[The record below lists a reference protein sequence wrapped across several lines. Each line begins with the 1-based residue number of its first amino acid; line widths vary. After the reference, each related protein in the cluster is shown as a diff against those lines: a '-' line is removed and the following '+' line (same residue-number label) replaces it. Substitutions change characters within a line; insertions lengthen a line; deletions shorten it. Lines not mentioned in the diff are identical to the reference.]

1 MEVPLIDLAGADVVA
16 RLAEAYQT
24 VGFAQVVGHGI
35 DPDLVAAVFDA
46 SARFHG
52 QPIAAKVAIEL
63 DRNHRGY
70 IALDTS
76 TDRRSEL
83 EAVSEPNQ
91 SASFMMMREAGP
103 DDPDV
108 VAGHYLAGPNQW
120 PDIDGFRATL
130 ERYDEAMGA
139 LGRTVIGHFLAALGD
154 PPLPAGAMS
163 PPTTWLRL
171 LHYPARPGRT
181 GVYGSAP
188 HVDFGAI
195 TLLAQDDVGGLQVQ
209 GPAGEWLDVTP
220 IPGAFVLNTGSVMRQ
235 WSNGR
240 FKATPHR
247 VVNDPTRARYSVAYF
262 LDPHVAT
269 VIEPLDGSGG
279 LEPYVFG
286 AFVRAQLEG
295 GYDRHRPDREA
306 RGPGGHQLA

>member
-1 MEVPLIDLAGADVVA
+1 MVDLSSSDAVD
-16 RLAEAYQT
+16 RLADAYET

-35 DPDLVAAVFDA
+35 APELVEAVFDA
-46 SARFHG
+46 SARFHALPLG
-52 QPIAAKVAIEL
+52 QKLAIEL

-70 IALDTS
+70 IAIDTS

-83 EAVSEPNQ
+83 EDVSEPNQ

-120 PDIDGFRATL
+120 PDIDGFRDTMAT
-130 ERYDEAMGA
+130 YGAAMTA
-139 LGRTVIGHFLAALGD
+139 LGLRVVDHFLTALGN
-154 PPLPAGAMS
+154 PTLPAGATE

-171 LHYPARPGRT
+171 LHYPAQPGRT

-209 GPAGEWLDVTP
+209 GPGGDWIDVRP
-220 IPGAFVLNTGSVMRQ
+220 IPGAFVLNTGSVMRR

-240 FKATPHR
+240 YKATPHR
-247 VVNDPTRARYSVAYF
+247 VMNDPSRERYSVAF
-262 LDPHVAT
+262 FVDPHVTTTIDAL
-269 VIEPLDGSGG
+269 VGDAAEA
-279 LEPYVFG
+279 PYVFG
-286 AFVRAQLEG
+286 DFLRAELET
-295 GYDRHRPDREA
+295 GYDQHRPAD
-306 RGPGGHQLA
+306 PNSP

>member
-1 MEVPLIDLAGADVVA
+1 MAIPLIDLSDADVVE
-16 RLAEAYQT
+16 RLAEAYET

-35 DPDLVAAVFDA
+35 DADLVAAVFEA
-46 SARFHG
+46 SARFHA
-52 QPIAAKVAIEL
+52 QPLEQKLAIEL

-70 IALDTS
+70 IAIDTS

-83 EAVSEPNQ
+83 EDVSEPNQ
-91 SASFMMMREAGP
+91 SESFMMMREARP

-108 VAGHYLAGPNQW
+108 VAGHYLAGANQW
-120 PDIDGFRATL
+120 PDVDGFRETL

-139 LGRTVIGHFLAALGD
+139 LGRSVIGHFLDALD
-154 PPLPAGAMS
+154 NPPLPPQAME
-163 PPTTWLRL
+163 PPTSWLRL
-171 LHYPARPGRT
+171 LHYPAQPGRT

-209 GPAGEWLDVTP
+209 GATGEWLDVTP
-220 IPGAFVLNTGSVMRQ
+220 IPEAFVLNTGSVMRR

-247 VVNDPTRARYSVAYF
+247 VMNDPSRERYSVAYF

-269 VIEPLDGSGG
+269 LVDSLVGASDET
-279 LEPYVFG
+279 PYVFG
-286 AFVRAQLEG
+286 DFLRAEFET
-295 GYDRHRPDREA
+295 GYDQ
-306 RGPGGHQLA
+306 HQETHPNSA

>member
-1 MEVPLIDLAGADVVA
+1 MEIPLIDLSVDDAVA
-16 RLAEAYQT
+16 RLAEAYET
-24 VGFAQVVGHGI
+24 LGFAQIIGHGI
-35 DPDLVAAVFDA
+35 ETELIDAVFAA
-46 SARFHG
+46 SARFH
-52 QPIAAKVAIEL
+52 ALALDEKLAIQL

-70 IALDTS
+70 IAIDTS

-83 EAVSEPNQ
+83 EEVSEPNQ

-108 VAGHYLAGPNQW
+108 AAGRYLAGANQW
-120 PDIDGFRATL
+120 PDLADFRETL
-130 ERYDEAMGA
+130 ETYDAAMSS
-139 LGRTVIGHFLAALGD
+139 LGRRVIGHFLEGLGD
-154 PPLPAGAMS
+154 PPLPAGALD

-171 LHYPARPGRT
+171 LHYPAQLGRT

-209 GPAGEWLDVTP
+209 DADGGWIDVEP
-220 IPGAFVLNTGSVMRQ
+220 MPGAFVLNTGSVMRR

-247 VVNDPTRARYSVAYF
+247 VMNDPSRERYSVAYF
-262 LDPHVAT
+262 VDPHVAT
-269 VIEPLDGSGG
+269 VVDALGVESGAP
-279 LEPYVFG
+279 PYVFG
-286 AFVRAQLEG
+286 DFLRAELET
-295 GYDRHRPDREA
+295 GYDQHRS
-306 RGPGGHQLA
+306 GPPNSG